1 MKYYKYSMNVKVFNV
16 ICTLGYIPLF
26 IIICL
31 LNILEYV
38 DLYFLAVYF
47 LWMFLHEFIHGI
59 GFSLSKGVLHK
70 NIVYGACFEK
80 GIFYCMCKQ
89 RISKRGIM
97 VSLMLPFL
105 LIGVVTLVIGFI
117 FNLPILIL
125 LSLFNILGCVGDI
138 IMFIS
143 FIKMPFADYLDLD
156 DCTGFV
162 LISDKDLSKYKLFG
176 LDLIEVGD
184 ISKLES
190 AKDYKKITISKLS
203 LIIFIVLI
211 VSVLFVFIQRIM

>member
-26 IIICL
+26 IIIFL